1 MGKWSRRGK
10 GPVKNDFAILGRRKI
25 GMPSKPD
32 RSSGADHAN
41 GAPRNIDAKVFKPNS
56 DPAKKPH
63 GGKAGPEQAEA

>member
-1 MGKWSRRGK
+1 
-10 GPVKNDFAILGRRKI
+10 
-25 GMPSKPD
+25 MPSKPD